1 MNIAMENGKCEPW
14 VENYLR
20 YSHCQ
25 VRLQGQL
32 LQANDDP
39 LGCQIYNMLAAQACN
54 VNCLALKFEGFHQSA
69 QPIIRSTWHKDLFVG
84 CITSLMFAGVETCTV
99 CFCPWNLPVAFH
111 ETVINVFALNL
122 HEHCSKHQA
131 VDCCGGNAIQ
141 LYRWKHIVHYG
152 NPEPL

>member
-1 MNIAMENGKCEPW
+1 MENGKCEPW

-69 QPIIRSTWHKDLFVG
+69 QPIIRSTWHKD
-84 CITSLMFAGVETCTV
+84 
-99 CFCPWNLPVAFH
+99 

-141 LYRWKHIVHYG
+141 LYRRKHIVHYG